1 MKRAQYVFRPDLTN
15 PQHRKAWEIL
25 QSVTPTQRKEYLVQ
39 VILAAEQADRL
50 EKIVRTALREELQ
63 DADLTSQIS
72 DTPQEKDIPTNALDF
87 LSAL

>member
-25 QSVTPTQRKEYLVQ
+25 QSITPTQRKEYLVQ

-50 EKIVRTALREELQ
+50 EKIVRAALREELQ
-63 DADLTSQIS
+63 NMDLTLQNPN
-72 DTPQEKDIPTNALDF
+72 TAQEEDIPTTALDF